1 MLGEGKVNILVL
13 IKRGEKEVK
22 KDNLY
27 WASVTEDGMRCSEL
41 PAGFK
46 VYYLL
51 FTFYSTFCKVY
62 LLILFQYSQTPN
74 MKLA

>member
-51 FTFYSTFCKVY
+51 VTVTVHSVKYIY
-62 LLILFQYSQTPN
+62 
-74 MKLA
+74 